1 MCVSAGWSFLAHFA
15 FELQTNMVKAG
26 GNWEQQR
33 EPCRQWGAWAEASMR
48 LIIQGLYVLG
58 RCSLGIESLL

>member
-15 FELQTNMVKAG
+15 FELQTWVKLG
-26 GNWEQQR
+26 GNWEQQ
-33 EPCRQWGAWAEASMR
+33 EGTCRQWGAWAEASMR